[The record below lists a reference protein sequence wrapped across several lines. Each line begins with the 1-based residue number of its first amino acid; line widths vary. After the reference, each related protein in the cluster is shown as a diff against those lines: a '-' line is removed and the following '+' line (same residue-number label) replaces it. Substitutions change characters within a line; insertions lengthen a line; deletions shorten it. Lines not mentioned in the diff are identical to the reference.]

1 MGIFGALFFLIIVF
15 AVIWGGTVVARK
27 AGHSPWWA
35 VLLIVPV
42 ANLVII
48 WLFAFADW
56 PAIGPA
62 QSGATP
68 PPDPSV

>member
-1 MGIFGALFFLIIVF
+1 MGIIGGVFFLLF
-15 AVIWGGTVVARK
+15 LALVIWGGTVIARK

-48 WLFAFADW
+48 WLFAFTDW
-56 PAIGPA
+56 PAVDPGA
-62 QSGATP
+62 GGATP
-68 PPDPSV
+68 VPPTS